1 MPAFETQRQ
10 LHHGDCDPAG
20 IAYFPAY
27 LNILVGVV
35 EDFFAEL
42 GAPWHG
48 MAKGQR
54 LTTPTVK
61 LEVTF
66 VKPGFHGDK
75 LGWRLAVERV
85 GGASLTLRHEVSS
98 GGKELWRAQQIL
110 VCTHLDELTSRPWPE
125 TLRQAFA
132 RYSV

>member
-1 MPAFETQRQ
+1 MPAFETKRQ

-35 EDFFAEL
+35 EEFFAVL
-42 GAPWHG
+42 GAPWHV
-48 MAKGQR
+48 MAKTQR

-66 VKPGFHGDK
+66 NKPGFHGDE
-75 LGWRLAVERV
+75 LDWRVTVQRV
-85 GGASLTLRHEVSS
+85 GGASLALLHEVSS
-98 GGKELWRAQQIL
+98 GGNELWRAQQIL
-110 VCTHLDELTSRPWPE
+110 VCTDLDELTSRPWPE
-125 TLRQAFA
+125 ALRQALMA
-132 RYSV
+132 YIA